1 MSLVK
6 QFDSEQLPYDLI
18 PTTYINFLY
27 TREKFDSREIL
38 EILQ

>member
-6 QFDSEQLPYDLI
+6 QFDSEQLPCDLI

-27 TREKFDSREIL
+27 TSEKFDFREIL
-38 EILQ
+38 KILE